1 MFFLI
6 TAFNGRDIGEKL
18 KLINYFV
25 IKKHMDTRR
34 INILN
39 MDTRQTEILNRLY
52 DAETDR
58 HNFIYFSVNNGLCIF
73 KLNKHHLD
81 NITQYDENIH
91 HEGVMMYLYQIPN
104 VYRYQTEWVENPF
117 VWLHSICDIYTIE
130 EAQSYEWGN
139 NIEYKRDYSLY
150 RFILFKLFMSFY
162 INDLRHRMWQPG
174 TKHVKK
180 LEAQF
185 NSYVIKKY

>member
-1 MFFLI
+1 M
-6 TAFNGRDIGEKL
+6 DI
-18 KLINYFV
+18 
-25 IKKHMDTRR
+25 
-34 INILN
+34 
-39 MDTRQTEILNRLY
+39 RQTNIYERLEN
-52 DAETDR
+52 AETDR
-58 HNFIYFSVNNGLCIF
+58 HGFIYFSVNTGLCIF
-73 KLNKHHLD
+73 KVDGSHLE
-81 NITQYDENIH
+81 NITQHNENIH

-117 VWLHSICDIYTIE
+117 AWLHSICDIYTMEDSI
-130 EAQSYEWGN
+130 SFPWGN

-150 RFILFKLFMSFY
+150 RFVLLKLFLQSY

-185 NSYVIKKY
+185 NSCKTFRKLDFD